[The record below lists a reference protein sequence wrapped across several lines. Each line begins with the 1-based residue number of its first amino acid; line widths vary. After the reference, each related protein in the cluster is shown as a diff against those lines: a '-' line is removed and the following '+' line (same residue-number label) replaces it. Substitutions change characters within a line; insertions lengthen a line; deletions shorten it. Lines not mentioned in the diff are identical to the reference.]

1 METQNGAAKQND
13 MLEKLTGDFVRRAKE
28 ILNTKDG
35 EKNDDLAGVYLHGS
49 AVMGC
54 FNPVKSDIDLIVVIN
69 EKMTDETKRRFMDM
83 VVVLNTL
90 APQKGIE
97 MSIVLKSVCSPFVY
111 PTPFELHFSNM
122 HLNWYKTNPDD
133 YIKKMN
139 GTDKDLA
146 AHFETI
152 RKRGRCLY
160 GAPIAEVFAKVPKH
174 DYLDSIKSDIAEAK
188 EDIIENPT
196 YIILNLARVLAYQKN
211 EQVLSKKE
219 GGEWGLENL
228 PAEFHPLL
236 KDALKDYEGSE
247 KVSYNMECAKKYA
260 DYMLDMIRLGE

>member
-1 METQNGAAKQND
+1 MGTQNGAAKQND
-13 MLEKLTGDFVRRAKE
+13 ILDKLTGDFVRCAKK
-28 ILNTKDG
+28 ILNSKDG
-35 EKNDDLAGVYLHGS
+35 EKSDNLTGVYLHGS

-54 FNPVKSDIDLIVVIN
+54 FNPEKSDIDLIVVVN

-83 VVVLNTL
+83 VVELNAQ

-97 MSIVLKSVCSPFVY
+97 MSVVLKSVCSPFVY

-133 YIKKMN
+133 YVQKMK

-146 AHFETI
+146 AHFTNI
-152 RKRGRCLY
+152 RKHGRCLY
-160 GAPIAEVFAKVPKH
+160 GAPIADVFAEVPKH
-174 DYLDSIKSDIAEAK
+174 DYLDSIHSDIAEAE

-196 YIILNLARVLAYQKN
+196 YIILNLARVLAYQKD
-211 EQVLSKKE
+211 EQLLSKKE
-219 GGEWGLENL
+219 GGEWGLKKL
-228 PAEFHPLL
+228 PVEFHNLL

-247 KVSYNMECAKKYA
+247 KVTYNMECAKKYA
-260 DYMLDMIRLGE
+260 DYMLKSIM